1 MIIVYTNKDES
12 GDVNDYDDDDDM
24 ENNHPVDLFSM
35 SLVTAAMAGS
45 CQDGIGRAGK
55 YTPHDG
61 DEDDG
66 DDDDGDDDDDDNG
79 DCSNIFVP
87 LTGSWFYFGESV
99 DFLSMHC
106 FELEVASNLRS
117 GMKLCFQNSLFLI
130 EGFGKHDSIHSN
142 SFMTTKTPSSDMIV
156 RTNAYKDG
164 IAWCHMVLHGIARHL
179 PRTGSCKALLRI
191 S

>member
-1 MIIVYTNKDES
+1 
-12 GDVNDYDDDDDM
+12 
-24 ENNHPVDLFSM
+24 M

-61 DEDDG
+61 DEDD
-66 DDDDGDDDDDDNG
+66 DDDDDSG
-79 DCSNIFVP
+79 DCSNFFVP
-87 LTGSWFYFGESV
+87 LTGSWFYFGESI
-99 DFLSMHC
+99 DFLSKQC

>member
-1 MIIVYTNKDES
+1 
-12 GDVNDYDDDDDM
+12 
-24 ENNHPVDLFSM
+24 M

-99 DFLSMHC
+99 DFLSKQC

-156 RTNAYKDG
+156 RTNMHTKMLLPGVTWYCKTPPTDRIVQG
-164 IAWCHMVLHGIARHL
+164 TPPHILNISHRRSLFPLVLLYTH
-179 PRTGSCKALLRI
+179 S
-191 S
+191 